1 MRANVMPG
9 YRNGSSRR
17 ALALIAALAVVV
29 LVASG
34 CSSST
39 PVPPDVPPT
48 FSETVDDQT
57 YTAGEAITPLELP
70 AATGGNGELS
80 YSLEP
85 AVAGLVFDP
94 ATRTL
99 SGTPQTAGSYPMTY
113 RVVDADENTAD
124 SDAAALSFTITVEQ
138 AEPAD
143 TAPIFTGTVDDQS
156 YTVGE
161 AIEALTLPDA
171 TGGDGTLTYSLGPM
185 IPEGLMFDAATRTL
199 SGTPTTAGTY
209 AMTYTVAD
217 ADGNSDDADTDTDT
231 EEFTITV
238 REAPT
243 DEECDDWNTRGFFT
257 TATVEDVTACIRAGA
272 DVNASDDDGRTP
284 LHYAAQYSDDPTII
298 TVLVGATAEVDG
310 RSDDGETPLHR
321 AAQFNA
327 NPAIVTALT
336 DSGADVDAKRNDGK
350 TPLHRAAR
358 YNENPAIITALLS
371 AMASVNATDDD
382 GDTPLDVAQSPTI
395 IAVLRAAGGECGEGR
410 AFADGT
416 CQTDT
421 APSFTGTVEHQTY
434 TVGEAIEALTLP
446 DAAGG
451 NGTLTYSL
459 GPMIPGGLMFDG
471 ATRTL
476 SGTPTTAG
484 TYDMT
489 YTVADADDSSDDTD
503 TEAFTITVQEPEP
516 PAMADYVGTWYFDVP
531 VTTILVFGD
540 DTFDLTV
547 GDGSPIAETPPF
559 NAVTRI
565 AVGGAVSVNDVT
577 ATTVTLEL
585 HPETLTIEPTPQPLF
600 LTPLIIAAAKGDV
613 VATIDGDRM
622 SVAGQVVASMQLLL
636 QLPPDVDLTACRDAP
651 CVNS

>member
-9 YRNGSSRR
+9 YGNGSSRR
-17 ALALIAALAVVV
+17 ALTLIAALAVVV
-29 LVASG
+29 LVVSG
-34 CSSST
+34 CSRST

-80 YSLEP
+80 YRLEP

-94 ATRTL
+94 VARTL
-99 SGTPQTAGSYPMTY
+99 SGTPQTAGTYHMTY
-113 RVVDADENTAD
+113 RVTDADENTAD
-124 SDAAALSFTITVEQ
+124 SDAATLGFTITVVQ

-161 AIEALTLPDA
+161 AIQSLTLPAA

-185 IPEGLMFDAATRTL
+185 IPGGLMFDAATRTL

-209 AMTYTVAD
+209 HMTYTVAD
-217 ADGNSDDADTDTDT
+217 ADDNSDDTDT

-243 DEECDDWNTRGFFT
+243 DEECDDWNTREFFR

-272 DVNASDDDGRTP
+272 DVNARDDDGRTP
-284 LHYAAQYSDDPTII
+284 LHYAAQYGDDPAVI
-298 TVLVGATAEVDG
+298 TVLVGATADVDA

-321 AAQFNA
+321 AAQFNG
-327 NPAIVTALT
+327 NPAMITALT

-358 YNENPAIITALLS
+358 SNENPAIITALLS

-382 GDTPLDVAQSPTI
+382 GKTPLDDAQNPAV
-395 IAVLRAAGGECGEGR
+395 IAALRAAGGECGEGR

-416 CQTDT
+416 CQPDT
-421 APSFTGTVEHQTY
+421 APSFIGTVEHQTY
-434 TVGEAIEALTLP
+434 TVGEAIGALTLP

-459 GPMIPGGLMFDG
+459 GPMIPDGLMFDG

-489 YTVADADDSSDDTD
+489 YTVADADDNPDDTD
-503 TEAFTITVQEPEP
+503 TEEFTITVREPEP
-516 PAMADYVGTWYFDVP
+516 PAMADYVGTWYFAVP
-531 VTTILVFGD
+531 VTTILVLGD
-540 DTFDLTV
+540 DTFALTV

-559 NAVTRI
+559 SAVTAI
-565 AVGGAVSVNDVT
+565 AVEGTVAVNDIT

-585 HPETLTIEPTPQPLF
+585 NPETVTIEPTQLSF
-600 LTPLIIAAAKGDV
+600 LAPLIIAAAQGDV

-622 SVAGQVVASMQLLL
+622 SVAGQVVANMQLLL